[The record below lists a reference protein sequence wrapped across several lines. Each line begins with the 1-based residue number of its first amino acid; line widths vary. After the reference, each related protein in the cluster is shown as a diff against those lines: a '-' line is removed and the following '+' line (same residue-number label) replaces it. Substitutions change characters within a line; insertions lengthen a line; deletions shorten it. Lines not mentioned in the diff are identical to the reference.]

1 MKPRLFIGALLLICF
16 IFALPNQ
23 VGHGQSTDKSTARIV
38 WEYKIIFDGNA
49 NNEKKLNELG
59 AQGWELAGIR
69 VTVDGQ
75 TTGGHYYFKRPK

>member
-1 MKPRLFIGALLLICF
+1 MKPRLFVVALLLSCF
-16 IFALPNQ
+16 ILTLPNR
-23 VGHGQSTDKSTARIV
+23 VGQGQSTPRIV